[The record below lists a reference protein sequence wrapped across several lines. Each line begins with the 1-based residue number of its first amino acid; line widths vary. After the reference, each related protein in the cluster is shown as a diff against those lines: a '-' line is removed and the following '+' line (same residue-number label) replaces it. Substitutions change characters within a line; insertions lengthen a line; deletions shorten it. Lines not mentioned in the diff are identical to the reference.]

1 VINREVW
8 IMGDSVG
15 LSGSKVVFVY
25 YAHPM
30 FMYYTPE
37 EEDVIKSIK
46 EYFGKNGKEVVV
58 INPSEYEKIE
68 SFKEIK
74 KSKGMK
80 FCLCLVEMADYL
92 VFQRYKITEGF
103 KKFLKEYMDEE
114 SSGEEKVRKEM
125 HKLRGLMKREKIVTP
140 GVAEEVNHAL
150 ENDIPVYEIT
160 ESGIEDF
167 REEELKS
174 DISPP
179 PEDTLYN
186 TLKRC
191 FQISEVE

>member
-1 VINREVW
+1 
-8 IMGDSVG
+8 MGDSVG

-37 EEDVIKSIK
+37 EKDVIKSIK
-46 EYFGKNGKEVVV
+46 KYFGKNGKEVVV

-114 SSGEEKVRKEM
+114 SSGEEKVRKEV
-125 HKLRGLMKREKIVTP
+125 HKLRGLMKKEKIVTP
-140 GVAEEVNHAL
+140 GVAQL
-150 ENDIPVYEIT
+150 
-160 ESGIEDF
+160 
-167 REEELKS
+167 
-174 DISPP
+174 
-179 PEDTLYN
+179 
-186 TLKRC
+186 
-191 FQISEVE
+191 